1 LTRFQFDDPLAN
13 LTSVLDASELLKLQ
27 NLCRQVFVEE
37 TVRKYIVDITRATR
51 THESIQLGA
60 SPRASLGFHQA
71 CQALAAIRGRNF
83 VIPDDVK
90 YLAVPA
96 LSHRLIAKTEARLK
110 GQSSDAI
117 VSELIA
123 ALPVPVED

>member
-1 LTRFQFDDPLAN
+1 M
-13 LTSVLDASELLKLQ
+13 LKLQ
-27 NLCRQVFVEE
+27 SLCRQVFVEE

-51 THESIQLGA
+51 THESIELGA
-60 SPRASLGFHQA
+60 SPRASLGLHFA
-71 CQALAAIRGRNF
+71 SQALAAVRGRDF

-110 GQSSDAI
+110 GHSSDAI
-117 VSELIA
+117 VNELIST
-123 ALPVPVED
+123 LPVPVED